1 MNNQG
6 VLLPYQAAWIADD
19 SSVKVAEKSRRVGL
33 SWAEAADDTLYAA
46 SVAGGDV
53 FYIGYNAEMARE
65 FINDCAFWAG
75 HYSCAAAAM
84 EQTIFKDG
92 EGEGGKDILAFRINF
107 ASGHTITALSSRPR
121 NLRGKQGRV
130 VIDEAAFHD
139 DFDGLLKAAMALLMW
154 GGKVRIIS
162 THFGDDNPFNALVKD
177 IRAGRKPYSLHRI
190 TFDEA
195 LAQGLY
201 TRISEVGGKQWSEEA
216 EILWRAEMIKNY
228 GDDADEELH
237 CIPSKGS
244 GVYFPAALVEKCMAD
259 APILRISRPA
269 DYAQLPDAARQ
280 ADILEWCEENLLPLL
295 NLLDKKRGHHFGFD
309 FGRSGDLSQLW
320 PLAEEQGLTHRVPFA
335 IEMSNIPFKQQEQIL
350 FYVVDRLPNF
360 RHGSLDARGN
370 GQYLA
375 EVAMQRYGISRISQV
390 MPSQKFYLENFPKYK
405 AAFEDASI
413 TIPKDADILADHRVV
428 RMVKG
433 IPQIAEKRTTGES
446 GAQRHGDSAIAGLM
460 AWHARGQE
468 TYQPVEYESAARR
481 HLEGSGGASAAERP
495 NHDEDDYVERG
506 YGHRDGARY

>member
-1 MNNQG
+1 MTPAG
-6 VLLPYQAAWIADD
+6 VLLPYQAKWIADESD
-19 SSVKVAEKSRRVGL
+19 VKVAEKSRRVGL

-46 SVAGGDV
+46 SAAGDDV
-53 FYIGYNAEMARE
+53 FYIGYNAEMARG
-65 FINDCAFWAG
+65 FIDDCAFWAK
-75 HYSCAAAAM
+75 HYNLAAAAM
-84 EQTIFKDG
+84 EQTVFND
-92 EGEGGKDILAFRINF
+92 EDQDILAFRVNF

-162 THFGDDNPFNALVKD
+162 THLGDDNPFNSLIKD

-195 LAQGLY
+195 LAAGLY
-201 TRISEVGGKQWSEEA
+201 RRICEVGGKQWSVAAEA
-216 EILWRAEMIKNY
+216 LWRAEMIKNY

-237 CIPSKGS
+237 CIPSKGT

-259 APILRISRPA
+259 APILRITRPA
-269 DYAQLPDAARQ
+269 EYAQRPDAARQ

-295 NLLDKKRGHHFGFD
+295 NQLDKKRGHHFGLD
-309 FGRSGDLSQLW
+309 FGRNGDLSVLW

-335 IEMSNIPFKQQEQIL
+335 VEMSNIPFKQQEQIL

-375 EVAMQRYGISRISQV
+375 EVAMQRYGISRISQI

-405 AAFEDASI
+405 AAFEDAGI

-428 RMVKG
+428 RMVRG
-433 IPQIAEKRTTGES
+433 IPQIADKRTTGES
-446 GAQRHGDSAIAGLM
+446 GSQRHGDSAIAGLM
-460 AWHARGQE
+460 TWHARGQE
-468 TYQPVEYESAARR
+468 TYQPIEYATVSTRRFGNERR
-481 HLEGSGGASAAERP
+481 HG
-495 NHDEDDYVERG
+495 DEE
-506 YGHRDGARY
+506 